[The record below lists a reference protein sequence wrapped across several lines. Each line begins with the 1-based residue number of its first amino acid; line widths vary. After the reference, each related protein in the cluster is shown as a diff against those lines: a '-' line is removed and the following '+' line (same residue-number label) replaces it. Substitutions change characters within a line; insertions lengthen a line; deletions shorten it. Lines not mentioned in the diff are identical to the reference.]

1 MDSPT
6 PANPDPTSPAAQGR
20 GAIDYTA
27 IRYSA
32 IDYDVSDRIATI
44 TFNEPEVLN
53 PMTPAMMGDTI
64 AALDRAAQD
73 GDVRVVIITGNGR
86 AFSAGGDVRSLGERR
101 TAGAGE
107 GGGGGDTSGGTGGE
121 VTGPDTGG
129 GGYGDRRAGP
139 FDRRAWLRRT
149 QRLILAIRAVEKPV
163 IAAINGVAA
172 GGGCDIALACDL
184 RVMSDRARIGEIFA
198 RIGLFPG
205 TGGTW
210 LLPRAVGVEK
220 ALELIWTGELIP
232 ADEALRIGL
241 VGRVVPH
248 DDLMAETR
256 ALAARLADGPPLA
269 LALAKAAVYRGL
281 DQDLAAAM
289 DYASTAE
296 AITLTSDDHA
306 EGIRAFRE
314 KRAPT
319 FLGR

>member
-6 PANPDPTSPAAQGR
+6 YQ
-20 GAIDYTA
+20 AITYEVA
-27 IRYSA
+27 
-32 IDYDVSDRIATI
+32 DRIATI

-64 AALDRAAQD
+64 AALDHAAQD
-73 GDVRVVIITGNGR
+73 RDVRVIIITGAGR
-86 AFSAGGDVRSLGERR
+86 AFSAGGDVRSLGERG
-101 TAGAGE
+101 GAG
-107 GGGGGDTSGGTGGE
+107 GTDRHLGDDGAGSR
-121 VTGPDTGG
+121 PP
-129 GGYGDRRAGP
+129 GP

-184 RVMSDRARIGEIFA
+184 RVMADTARIGEIFA

-220 ALELIWTGELIP
+220 ALELIWTGDLVP

-241 VGRVVPH
+241 VGRVVPAA
-248 DDLMAETR
+248 DLMVETR

-314 KRAPT
+314 KRPPT